1 MNITEK
7 VSYIKGLLE
16 GLNLD
21 ENKAEVKLISAIVDL
36 LDDMALEVTDV
47 EEELCELTEQVN
59 EIDEDLGCLEDEVYD
74 CDDACDCDCCSDD
87 EFYEVTCPTCGK
99 TVCISDTVLCDGSM
113 DCPNCGENLEFD
125 FDDICN
131 EDGCECGCG
140 HTDCKCD

>member
-47 EEELCELTEQVN
+47 EDDVCELAEQVD
-59 EIDEDLGCLEDEVYD
+59 EIDEDLGALEEDFYD
-74 CDDACDCDCCSDD
+74 CEDDED

-99 TVCISDTVLCDGSM
+99 TVCISEETLCDGEM
-113 DCPNCGENLEFD
+113 ECPNCGENLEFD
-125 FDDICN
+125 FDDICSDEN
-131 EDGCECGCG
+131 CDCGCSD
-140 HTDCKCD
+140 TECSCDK